1 MSRRFGLWL
10 CPVMFL
16 LGVSIPYLYQ
26 AEKRALNR
34 ARGHLV
40 EGRFS
45 DATEGFQNLLG
56 SPWNSDQA
64 RAGSAIASLLS
75 LADLP
80 FDSIQFD
87 PVVLEAFPVRLLL
100 HRAIQEARY
109 EGCLRL
115 SEFLLE
121 KTGDPSFDIFRSA
134 ALLELGKEA
143 ESSRIW
149 QAKPPEARYRWIRQR
164 LEEVSPLARSGHG
177 LILYDREGR
186 LLGGVNGSGRL
197 KLLDGVNAA
206 LIPDAAL
213 KQICGRGQWKGIRLS
228 IDLNLSQLA
237 MQALSRYR
245 GSIVLLSPRTG
256 EVLAAVSDPRTLKR
270 EGGTP
275 ALEQRRE
282 PASIVKLITTAAGLR
297 AGLDVEREIARMR
310 CRGAKRYAGS
320 ILWCSYRAGRLRS
333 LDRAM
338 AVSCNIAFANL
349 GMLTGKHRMTK
360 ELRRFGFDKPSHAGI
375 EFGRMTGKL
384 TSQRDL
390 ADLSIGLEMLDV
402 TPLHAALVAAV
413 FANHGVMPEPRL
425 FHSEVGV
432 LGLSSQTELVDNAN
446 PVSDPRWM
454 SAVTDAMQAVV
465 GYEGTASGIVPRG
478 LEVLMKTGTGKDGRL
493 GYHTNYVG
501 FCPQLDVAFCVRVTG
516 QRTSARVRYATRRV
530 TGRLLRELAAINSI
544 SDWNSLR
551 AAD

>member
-1 MSRRFGLWL
+1 MSRRFVLWL
-10 CPVMFL
+10 CPVVFL
-16 LGVSIPYLYQ
+16 LGLSIPYLYQ
-26 AEKRALNR
+26 SERRTLNR
-34 ARGHLV
+34 AHGHLV
-40 EGRFS
+40 DGRFS
-45 DATEGFQNLLG
+45 DATKGFQNLLG

-64 RAGSAIASLLS
+64 RAGSAIVSLLA
-75 LADLP
+75 LDTP

-87 PVVLEAFPVRLLL
+87 PMVLGAFPVRLLL
-100 HRAIQEARY
+100 NQAIQEARY
-109 EGCLRL
+109 EGCLKL

-121 KTGDPSFDIFRSA
+121 KTGDPSFAIFKSA
-134 ALLELGKEA
+134 ALLELGKEE
-143 ESSRIW
+143 ESFRIW
-149 QAKPPEARYRWIRQR
+149 QARPPEVRDRWIRQR
-164 LEEVSPLARSGHG
+164 LEEVSPLTRSGYG
-177 LILYDREGR
+177 LILYDRQGR
-186 LLGGVNGSGRL
+186 LLGGMNASGQL
-197 KLLDGVNAA
+197 SLLDGVNVA
-206 LIPDAAL
+206 LIPKAVL
-213 KQICGRGQWKGIRLS
+213 QQMCGRSQWGGIRLS

-237 MQALSRYR
+237 MKALSHYR

-256 EVLAAVSDPRTLKR
+256 EVLAAVSDPYTLKR

-282 PASIVKLITTAAGLR
+282 PASIVKLITTAASLR
-297 AGLDVEREIARMR
+297 AGLDVDREIARMR

-320 ILWCSYRAGRLRS
+320 ILYCSYRAGRLRS

-349 GMLTGKHRMTK
+349 GMLTGMERMTQ
-360 ELRRFGFDKPSHAGI
+360 ELRRFGFDKPSHSGV
-375 EFGRMTGKL
+375 EFGRMTAKL

-402 TPLHAALVAAV
+402 TPLHAALVATV
-413 FANHGVMPEPRL
+413 FANYGVMPEPRL

-432 LGLSSQTELVDNAN
+432 LGFSSQTEPVENAN
-446 PVSDPRWM
+446 PVCDPRWI
-454 SAVTDAMQAVV
+454 STVIDSMQAVV
-465 GYEGTASGIVPRG
+465 GYEGTAAGIAPPG
-478 LEVLMKTGTGKDGRL
+478 LEVRMKTGTGKEGSL

-544 SDWNSLR
+544 SDWNAFR
-551 AAD
+551 TAD